1 MVSGY
6 GVGSNVFYGRHGIP
20 NSRKDKVGV
29 FPLSKRS
36 AKRSCMVRGAWAW
49 GSGAAAA
56 AGRGGVQPPAS
67 APAAINL
74 WGLSGRQAMMQMR
87 NQMQMRGF
95 HGARLR

>member
-1 MVSGY
+1 MVL
-6 GVGSNVFYGRHGIP
+6 N
-20 NSRKDKVGV
+20 KK
-29 FPLSKRS
+29 
-36 AKRSCMVRGAWAW
+36 M
-49 GSGAAAA
+49 AAAIAAVMTYIKSEEEVLLAQAA
-56 AGRGGVQPPAS
+56 AGRGGVQAAAC

>member
-1 MVSGY
+1 MVL
-6 GVGSNVFYGRHGIP
+6 N
-20 NSRKDKVGV
+20 KK
-29 FPLSKRS
+29 
-36 AKRSCMVRGAWAW
+36 M
-49 GSGAAAA
+49 AAAIAAVMTYIKSEEEVLLAQAA
-56 AGRGGVQPPAS
+56 AGRGGVQAAAAC